1 MLSGILVA
9 ASCHATSMASR
20 AGLCCAPSSSI
31 LPLPLDTWKWLR
43 LGPFPASSDGF
54 LPSVAPKN
62 NSRPRRLPLCASLP
76 FALALCLSP
85 SLVKRGSVGWV
96 GYAMSLFKASSTQR
110 CPRRDPTLSAYRNL
124 WNQIG
129 SFVSKKICFS
139 CYPSIVPSIFRS
151 SETLS

>member
-20 AGLCCAPSSSI
+20 AGLCCAPSSPI
-31 LPLPLDTWKWLR
+31 LPLPLDTWKWPR
-43 LGPFPASSDGF
+43 LGPFPASSHGF

-62 NSRPRRLPLCASLP
+62 NSRPRQLPLCASLP

-96 GYAMSLFKASSTQR
+96 GNVTFLGLHQR
-110 CPRRDPTLSAYRNL
+110 NGARVATPRYLPIVIYGTKSALSFQRR
-124 WNQIG
+124 
-129 SFVSKKICFS
+129 FVSLVI
-139 CYPSIVPSIFRS
+139 PP
-151 SETLS
+151 